1 MLLGFRS
8 ESREF
13 VQRGPDHQS
22 DISLKFTTPSNL
34 EPPTHTNHFHTVAL
48 SRASNYIGSEDDC
61 QADAT

>member
-13 VQRGPDHQS
+13 VQQGPDHQS
-22 DISLKFTTPSNL
+22 DISLKFTTPSNP
-34 EPPTHTNHFHTVAL
+34 EPPDTNHFHTVAL
-48 SRASNYIGSEDDC
+48 SRATNYVGSEDDC